1 MPRRS
6 NPPPSDSVSPRSTR
20 RTAPE
25 PSDETEPR
33 FRIMLSKHRQREIL
47 ALVLIALGA
56 LTLLSLFGI
65 AGSLTAAWATLLTRF
80 AGWGAYAL
88 GIALIYAGIAL
99 LRRQE
104 NVYGE
109 FEIEWHRLVGLELLF
124 VAACALLSLT
134 FAADDRDALRL
145 AENGQA
151 GGFLGLAVASILTRV
166 ISNLVDPNIA
176 VILASVLLIA
186 VVIGSLRFAFNL
198 NWLGAF
204 LTHTLE
210 GLRPTPAA
218 ASATSAPARYAPADA
233 STRAPLSSPSLPPA
247 RNLVQLPLPRKT
259 EDDLEQAEEEMDEP
273 PAPKKEPRGIF
284 GLPFGQAQTASKK
297 KNAPPPLEHNP
308 LLAVPRAL
316 TLKRAGHHPA
326 LEILEISS
334 EAAYAQATA
343 EQKAKTIEE
352 TLSHFGIPAKV
363 IDTKAGPTITQFAV
377 EPGFIERRG
386 LDGSQLRRKVPVNRI
401 LALSN
406 DLALALAASP
416 IRIEAPV
423 PGRNY
428 VGIEVPNESIAMVS
442 LRGVM
447 ESERYKKLLQKAVLP
462 FALGRDVSGEAQA
475 TDLAGMPHLLI
486 AGATGSGK
494 SVAIN
499 AIIACLLFAHSPD
512 ELRLIMVDPK
522 RVELVNYNGIPHLLG
537 EVITDVSNV
546 VPALRWATRLM
557 DARFQVFS
565 KARTR
570 NIEAYNQK
578 MDKEGGDKMSYVV
591 IIIDELADLMLA
603 APDETEKLITRLAQ
617 MARATGIHLIL
628 ATQRPSVDVVTGL
641 IKANFPARISFAVT
655 SSVDSRVVLDSPGAE
670 KLLGRGDMLFMAPDS
685 AKLQRLQGC
694 FVSDEELARLTKHWR
709 DLQEEFD
716 FIPKSPWDEP
726 QHKAGE
732 EKEKTGDALTQDA
745 IEVIRATNQASI
757 SLLQR
762 KLGIGYPRAA
772 RLMDQLEEL
781 GVVGPDE
788 GNGKPRAILL
798 EEKPKKKK

>member
-1 MPRRS
+1 MARRPN
-6 NPPPSDSVSPRSTR
+6 NPPPESVTPRGAR
-20 RTAPE
+20 RGAAEPPPKAE
-25 PSDETEPR
+25 PSR
-33 FRIMLSKHRQREIL
+33 FRLNLSAHRRREIL
-47 ALVLIALGA
+47 ALALIAFGA
-56 LTLLSLFGI
+56 LTLLSLFGF
-65 AGSLTAAWATLLTRF
+65 AGSVSSLWATLLTRF

-88 GIALIYAGIAL
+88 ALALVLAGIGL

-104 NVYGE
+104 NVFGE
-109 FEIEWHRLVGLELLF
+109 FEIPWLAI
-124 VAACALLSLT
+124 VAFQVMFMAGCGLLSLAL
-134 FAADDRDALRL
+134 AADDREAARM

-151 GGFLGLAVASILTRV
+151 GGYLGLAVASLLTRALSA
-166 ISNLVDPNIA
+166 ILDPNIA
-176 VILASVLLIA
+176 AILASLLLVVLIIA
-186 VVIGSLRFAFNL
+186 MLRFAFNL
-198 NWLGAF
+198 NWLGAA
-204 LTHTLE
+204 LTRALE
-210 GLRPTPAA
+210 NLRPAPAA
-218 ASATSAPARYAPADA
+218 ATAALAKAPARFTP
-233 STRAPLSSPSLPPA
+233 TPSPEPLPPS
-247 RNLVQLPLPRKT
+247 RSLVQLPLPRQT
-259 EDDLEQAEEEMDEP
+259 PVAEPEEGAEEAI
-273 PAPKKEPRGIF
+273 APKDKKPAAPRPSFLNF
-284 GLPFGQAQTASKK
+284 GCGKQEKAKTPS
-297 KNAPPPLEHNP
+297 PPPEYHP
-308 LLAVPRAL
+308 LLAVPRAEAI
-316 TLKRAGHHPA
+316 KRTGHHPA
-326 LEILEISS
+326 LDLLEISS
-334 EAAYAQATA
+334 EAAYAQASA
-343 EQKAKTIEE
+343 EKKKQTIEE

-363 IDTKAGPTITQFAV
+363 VDIQAGPTITQFAV

-386 LDGSQLRRKVPVNRI
+386 LDGTMQRRKVPVNRI

-428 VGIEVPNESIAMVS
+428 VGIEVPNESISMVS

-447 ESERYKKLLQKAVLP
+447 ESETYKKLKQKAVLP
-462 FALGRDVSGEAQA
+462 FALGRDVSGAAAA

-512 ELRLIMVDPK
+512 DLRLVMVDPK

-537 EVITDVSNV
+537 EVITDVNNV
-546 VPALRWATRLM
+546 VPALRWATVLM
-557 DARFQVFS
+557 DARFQAFS
-565 KARTR
+565 KARAR
-570 NIEAYNQK
+570 NIEAYNSK
-578 MDKEGGDKMSYVV
+578 MDKEGGDKLPYVV

-670 KLLGRGDMLFMAPDS
+670 KLLGRGDMLYMAPDS
-685 AKLQRLQGC
+685 AKLSRLQGC
-694 FVSDEELARLTKHWR
+694 FVSDEELARLSNYWR
-709 DLQEEFD
+709 GLQEEFD
-716 FIPKSPWDEP
+716 FNPKAPWDAP
-726 QHKAGE
+726 KHKTGEAE
-732 EKEKTGDALTQDA
+732 EKAGDALTEDA
-745 IEVIRATNQASI
+745 IEVIRAANQASI

-772 RLMDQLEEL
+772 RLMDQLEEM

-788 GNGKPRAILL
+788 GGGKPRAIYL